1 MKFLIFINIV
11 TVVLVTLK
19 YQHYN
24 DENKISNSL
33 ENGEVYDMTLY
44 RKTHR
49 ILAKYE
55 NQKELINSRFNYETQ
70 DYGGNHKLVHK
81 RENNNT
87 YEQLKRAKP
96 NNMEAYLNNFKYR
109 HSKKRGLKKLDCYCE
124 KKLFSSLDKIE
135 KTAKKKNNGKSRII
149 SIICGKYGLPL
160 LLLSLLPLFALQLP
174 DNIIGE
180 KHIKELCEKK
190 SNAQPTDNLP
200 FDHTKCTLEPL
211 KDNYLRYIFIFVTFI
226 IVLFIIMYTYIKI
239 NKYKRIKEGML
250 K

>member
-1 MKFLIFINIV
+1 MVK
-11 TVVLVTLK
+11 
-19 YQHYN
+19 
-24 DENKISNSL
+24 SL
-33 ENGEVYDMTLY
+33 ENGKIYEITLL
-44 RKTHR
+44 RRSHR

-55 NQKELINSRFNYETQ
+55 NQKELMNSRLNYETQ
-70 DYGGNHKLVHK
+70 YNGGIHKLVNK

-87 YEQLKRAKP
+87 YDKLKRAKP
-96 NNMEAYLNNFKYR
+96 NNMESYLNTYKYR

-135 KTAKKKNNGKSRII
+135 KNAKKKNNGKSRII

-160 LLLSLLPLFALQLP
+160 ILLSLLPLFALQLP
-174 DNIIGE
+174 DNIIGQ
-180 KHIKELCEKK
+180 KHLKEECVKK
-190 SNAQPTDNLP
+190 NISQD
-200 FDHTKCTLEPL
+200 FYMDHTKCKLEPL
-211 KDNYLRYIFIFVTFI
+211 TDNYLRYIFIFVTFI